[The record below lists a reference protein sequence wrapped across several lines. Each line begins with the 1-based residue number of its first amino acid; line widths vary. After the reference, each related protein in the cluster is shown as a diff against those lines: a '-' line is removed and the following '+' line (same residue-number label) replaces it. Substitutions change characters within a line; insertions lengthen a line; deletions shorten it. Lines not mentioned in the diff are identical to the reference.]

1 MLHFVNTVRTYDP
14 ETIAVMTAAFDR
26 VCRSLSA
33 RMNSHDDVKRTL
45 ALVILRHVD
54 RGERD
59 PDRLADAA
67 LRDWA
72 GADRATTEEAASL
85 VPRAT
90 AQ

>member
-1 MLHFVNTVRTYDP
+1 MLHLVNTDRTYDP
-14 ETIAVMTAAFDR
+14 QTIAIMTAAFDR

-45 ALVILRHVD
+45 ALIILRHVD

-67 LRDWA
+67 LRESA
-72 GADRATTEEAASL
+72 GADRTTTDGPASQIT
-85 VPRAT
+85 PP
-90 AQ
+90 